1 MQQFT
6 VPQFIDVEDKIIGP
20 ITVRQF
26 VIMLAGFTLIGI
38 SYKLF
43 DFSLFLTMGILI
55 FIIFGVFAFVK
66 INHMPFHFFVLNFIQ
81 TLRRPGLRVWNNA
94 LQIVDIGFKE
104 KDVKVAPE
112 IPQAPAKV
120 YSGSR
125 LAELSLIVDT
135 RGAYPGEEN
144 EEKDN
149 QNKVRIAS
157 AVETNDNNSKLK
169 I

>member
-20 ITVRQF
+20 ITTRQF

-43 DFSLFLTMGILI
+43 DFSLFLTVGILI
-55 FIIFGVFAFVK
+55 FAIFGIFAFLK
-66 INHMPFHFFVLNFIQ
+66 INGMPFHFFVLNFVQ
-81 TLRRPGLRVWNNA
+81 TLRKPGLRVWNNA
-94 LQIVDIGFKE
+94 LQRIDIGPKE
-104 KDVKVAPE
+104 KEAKVMPE
-112 IPQAPAKV
+112 ISRAPARA

-135 RGAYPGEEN
+135 RGAYKGEEKN
-144 EEKDN
+144 
-149 QNKVRIAS
+149 NKEALK
-157 AVETNDNNSKLK
+157 TNFNNLHGKSDE
-169 I
+169 